1 MKTRNQQSTSIPAP
15 GKGLPAA
22 GAPRA
27 TRGVASPAKVLRML
41 MAFSPERP
49 TARVEELARIVG
61 VPLSTAYRYLALLRD
76 TGLVADHRGGEYH
89 LTAKVFSLAQAA
101 RLAGGLHA
109 IVRPVL
115 HALREQTGESVLFLR
130 RVGLSAVCSD
140 MVESGR
146 PMRLSFVPGQPMPLY
161 RGAGA
166 KLLLA
171 TMDREDVESY
181 LSGKGVLPPSLARRR
196 ARIADELAALAKRGW
211 AISEG
216 EVDDGVWAA
225 AALVRSGDEV
235 MGAVS
240 VAGPSFRLTAEKR
253 RMILA
258 RVRAAGADLSMQLE
272 SL

>member
-1 MKTRNQQSTSIPAP
+1 MKTSNHQSTSNAAS
-15 GKGLPAA
+15 GKGLAAPAV
-22 GAPRA
+22 PKV

-49 TARVEELARIVG
+49 TARVEELARVVG

-181 LSGKGVLPPSLARRR
+181 LSGKGVLPASLARRR
-196 ARIADELAALAKRGW
+196 GRIADELAALAKRGW

-225 AALVRSGDEV
+225 ASLVRSGDEIL
-235 MGAVS
+235 GAVS
-240 VAGPSFRLTAEKR
+240 VAGPAFRLTAEKR
-253 RMILA
+253 RLILA
-258 RVRAAGADLSMQLE
+258 RVRAAGADLSQQLE
-272 SL
+272 AF